1 MSLSLP
7 SAAVLLVTWLG
18 VRSSKLLARRAPDPG
33 ANLAAGPGRFINW
46 RKDGINHPQGKNL
59 IGAFYSPRLV
69 LADPAVLL
77 TLPERERTEGWAE
90 IVKYGI
96 RTHAELFAQLEAH
109 ADTLRAFSHPPVPLL
124 CQIIARCIDLK
135 AMVIEEDEREQGLRA
150 ILNYGHTLAHA
161 LENVSGYGEWLHG
174 EAVSLGMVAAAMLAQ
189 QADMF
194 PAAAAE
200 RQNALLA
207 ALGLPTAYH
216 GTLHT
221 QDILAKI
228 QLDKKVVGKRVRW
241 IMPRQIGDVIV
252 TQMPDELV
260 ERVVTTFF
268 GTSKL

>member
-1 MSLSLP
+1 MPLIQVPTS
-7 SAAVLLVTWLG
+7 
-18 VRSSKLLARRAPDPG
+18 LLAQVDSAIG
-33 ANLAAGPGRFINW
+33 G
-46 RKDGINHPQGKNL
+46 KTGINHAQGKNL

-96 RTHAELFAQLEAH
+96 ILDAELFTQLEAH

-161 LENVSGYGEWLHG
+161 LENISGYGEWLHG

-189 QADMF
+189 EANMF
-194 PAAAAE
+194 PAAAVE

-207 ALGLPTAYH
+207 ALGLPTVYH
-216 GTLHT
+216 GALRT

-252 TQMPDELV
+252 TQMPDEMV
-260 ERVVTTFF
+260 ERVVTAFF
-268 GTSKL
+268 GAKNL